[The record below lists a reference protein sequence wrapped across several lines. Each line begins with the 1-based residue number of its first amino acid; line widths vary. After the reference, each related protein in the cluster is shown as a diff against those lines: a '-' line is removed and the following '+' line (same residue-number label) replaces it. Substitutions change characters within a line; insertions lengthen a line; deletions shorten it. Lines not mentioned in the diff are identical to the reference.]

1 MKNTILTLI
10 ILFTQF
16 FSIYAQ
22 DTKDTSY
29 WKKGGV
35 GSLMFTQLSLTNWA
49 AGGQNSVS
57 LNTFV
62 NLFANYKKNKTTWD
76 NSFDVAYGI
85 IKNTGTKI
93 RKSDDR
99 IEFNSKYGQYAF
111 KHWYYAGL
119 VNFKTQM
126 APGYNYPNDSVRIS
140 SLMAPAYAS
149 IAVGMDFKP
158 SPKFTLF
165 LSPVTGKMTFVL
177 DDSLSALGAFGVEA
191 GKTFRGEFGG
201 YLKSVFKTDIGKN
214 ISFQTKLDLF
224 SNYLH
229 NPQNVDVNWEVLVA
243 MKFSKYIT
251 ATLNT
256 LLIYD
261 DDIMITDKE
270 GKTGPRTQF
279 KEIFGL
285 GLSYKF

>member
-1 MKNTILTLI
+1 MKKLLVLIALTLFTITILN
-10 ILFTQF
+10 
-16 FSIYAQ
+16 AQ

-76 NSFDVAYGI
+76 NSFDVAYGV

-126 APGYNYPNDSVRIS
+126 APGYNYPNDSMRIS
-140 SLMAPAYAS
+140 GLMAPAYAS
-149 IAVGMDFKP
+149 VAIGMDFKP

-251 ATLNT
+251 ANINT